1 MTRDVLTH
9 TTQYTFVVMSEGK
22 NVHIEDTATANIKLQ
37 SKIGKVSKPPRSIK
51 GVALKSIKQESQ
63 RLRRAMK
70 GLRVAR
76 LKPSQRSYVQ
86 NVMTRRS
93 RFTFDL
99 LMTPARNGETFCMVS
114 SPKKFDRNVQMA
126 LDRHIKERHD
136 NAEKMKNAWLCA
148 PAFRSTRELL
158 SNSISV
164 NEELVCE
171 AIAAKNMGLPLSS
184 EKQSRLALAHSH
196 NVLAASPFPRKH
208 KVPCPPYRAL
218 ACRMQKGARRKL
230 RMLWIS
236 FLNSVFLRAMTFA
249 NIRGEMMESCDI
261 KQAVALCMQRYLP
274 NDWAV
279 VQARQQCASLLSKCK
294 DYLSRQKEIKQK
306 REKQSSSAWS
316 VALQPKAARRKAAA
330 AATKKSG
337 KQPKVSGKPAV
348 RAKKVKAKS
357 VVLQQK
363 EEEEDGDAGAKVQ
376 LAAESPANDKESS
389 EEEEEEDE
397 DEESSGEEEDEESSG
412 EEEDEEL
419 SAEEDDEESSAEEED
434 EESSDEEEDEES
446 SGEEEDEES
455 PGEEG
460 EQESSEEDEE
470 SLPGEDDGDDR
481 MQISSE
487 EDEEDEK
494 EE

>member
-1 MTRDVLTH
+1 MSDANSVQIESMTTSKSKP
-9 TTQYTFVVMSEGK
+9 Q
-22 NVHIEDTATANIKLQ
+22 AT
-37 SKIGKVSKPPRSIK
+37 IGKTSKLPRSIK
-51 GVALKSIKQESQ
+51 GVALKAVKQESQ

-70 GLRVAR
+70 DFRKRGAFRVAR

-99 LMTPARNGETFCMVS
+99 LTTPARSGETYCMLSSQVS
-114 SPKKFDRNVQMA
+114 WRRNVILA
-126 LDRHIKERHD
+126 LGRYEKERLE
-136 NAEKMKNAWLCA
+136 NAEKMKNAWLWA
-148 PAFRSTRELL
+148 PAFRPTRELL
-158 SNSISV
+158 STSAGV

-171 AIAAKNMGLPLSS
+171 AIAAKSTGLALSS
-184 EKQSRLALAHSH
+184 EKQSRLALAHTH
-196 NVLAASPFPRKH
+196 AARDGALLARKN
-208 KVPCPPYRAL
+208 KVACPPYRAL
-218 ACRMQKGARRKL
+218 ACRMQKGARNKL

-236 FLNSVFLRAMTFA
+236 FLNSVFARAMAFA
-249 NIRGEMMESCDI
+249 NTRGEMLEACDI
-261 KQAVALCMQRYLP
+261 KQAVALCMQRYVP
-274 NDWAV
+274 SDWAV
-279 VQARQQCASLLSKCK
+279 VQARQQCASLLSKCQE
-294 DYLSRQKEIKQK
+294 YFSRQEAIKQK
-306 REKQSSSAWS
+306 REQSSSAWA
-316 VALQPKAARRKAAA
+316 VALKPKAARRKAAA
-330 AATKKSG
+330 AGATKSN

-357 VVLQQK
+357 VVVQEK
-363 EEEEDGDAGAKVQ
+363 EEEDGDAGAKVQ

-434 EESSDEEEDEES
+434 EESSDEEDEEES
-446 SGEEEDEES
+446 SGEEDDEES
-455 PGEEG
+455 PGEE
-460 EQESSEEDEE
+460 EEEESSEEDEE
-470 SLPGEDDGDDR
+470 SSPGEDDGDDR

-487 EDEEDEK
+487 EDDEEDK